1 MIRCSIRN
9 LKRQERHAPQIEF
22 IIVTE
27 YVMSSESSSRNLRI
41 SIVRTEQ
48 QLVWL
53 SSPCT
58 EAMSDLEYVAF
69 SVRRPRDV
77 IWAVRAIG
85 ASGRASDFTLVS
97 QLIRNQ
103 EEKHL

>member
-1 MIRCSIRN
+1 
-9 LKRQERHAPQIEF
+9 
-22 IIVTE
+22 
-27 YVMSSESSSRNLRI
+27 
-41 SIVRTEQ
+41 
-48 QLVWL
+48 
-53 SSPCT
+53 
-58 EAMSDLEYVAF
+58 MSDLEYVVF